1 MKHTISTENIYLFL
15 LQIIN
20 DADKKRKKEIT
31 IDFLTIKIS
40 IVRERERIVSVY
52 KFSYRVD
59 VII

>member
-40 IVRERERIVSVY
+40 IVRERERENCVSL
-52 KFSYRVD
+52 
-59 VII
+59 